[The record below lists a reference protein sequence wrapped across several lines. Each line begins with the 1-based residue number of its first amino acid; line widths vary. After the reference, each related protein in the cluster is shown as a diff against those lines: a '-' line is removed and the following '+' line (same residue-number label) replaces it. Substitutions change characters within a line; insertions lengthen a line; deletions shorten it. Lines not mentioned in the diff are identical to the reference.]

1 MDFETK
7 ESIFRIVVLIRFEN
21 EVLKLE
27 DDLVRGVFV
36 KIYFS

>member
-7 ESIFRIVVLIRFEN
+7 ESFFRIVVLIRFEY

-36 KIYFS
+36 KIYFL